1 MTYLTKRKSF
11 GGLRKTN
18 LGLIL
23 ISMSMKFLVKTDERM
38 TKTNQTRTVK
48 RESSW
53 NGRRCS
59 HTSFEIEPFTET
71 NPGLVAILDE
81 DAKETDFFTQMFPN
95 EILEILARA
104 RTTTLNRR

>member
-1 MTYLTKRKSF
+1 MDDEDESNADSEEGVELEWTKVLTS
-11 GGLRKTN
+11 
-18 LGLIL
+18 
-23 ISMSMKFLVKTDERM
+23 V
-38 TKTNQTRTVK
+38 
-48 RESSW
+48 
-53 NGRRCS
+53 
-59 HTSFEIEPFTET
+59 EIEPFTET